1 MATDRFESQETQDDI
16 DALDSAL
23 SKISGIYTKSIST
36 GNSTEFSFTLKTFKR
51 AGILFFGGANGASA
65 IGCID
70 IETLGAYGGHG
81 TAHWTHSTTTSVTTD
96 LLTVS
101 VSGNTVTVS
110 GVSNWSYFTLISPL
124 EFA

>member
-1 MATDRFESQETQDDI
+1 MNKDRFESQETQDDI
-16 DALDSAL
+16 DALDSDL
-23 SKISGIYTKSIST
+23 SKIRGIYIKGVSS
-36 GNSTEFSFTLKTFKR
+36 GNSNSFSFTLKTFGR
-51 AGILFFGGANGASA
+51 AGILFFGGANGNSA

-70 IETLGAYGGHG
+70 IERLEEYGRHG
-81 TAHWTHSTTTSVTTD
+81 TAYWTRTDTTSTRTD

-110 GVSNWSYFTLISPL
+110 GISNWSNFTLISPL